1 MVDVVERWR
10 LGLAASTARAN
21 LPLIEGFFQ
30 FCEVSAEAAIDWQ
43 NAHPGDYRFVDA
55 AYQWIEQNPHLSV
68 STMETRMGIVR
79 GFFVANRAGLP
90 QDKHRFHSDKE
101 PVVGE
106 LSVDEFRRILLS
118 CNVTYNAALLVQF
131 QSGSGR
137 GELAYINIQHAEHV
151 WREVKRDRR
160 IIRLTMPGRK
170 SNRNRKPYY
179 TFIGG
184 DAVDALKRL
193 FHSHG
198 WKKPSFLFEDQFGQP
213 VTTKALSTYFKRH
226 SFRAGVVKPK
236 TWACLTCGGE
246 TVKQMRSK
254 QGQKWVIYVC
264 TACQM
269 EHRADAYQVGR
280 HEWGGLRYRVRTH
293 ELRDLFRTQWHRAQR
308 YAGVDPDDAEFH
320 MGHTIDPDKYDK
332 IMNDVVEARRQY
344 RLALPWLNVV
354 SESPEKVDRVVVEE
368 ELESLRREMAQIP
381 LLMRKL
387 EELDAVLKG
396 KPQE

>member
-10 LGLAASTARAN
+10 SGLATTTARAN
-21 LPLIEGFFQ
+21 LPLIPTFFAY
-30 FCEVSAEAAIDWQ
+30 CEVSVEEAVAWQ
-43 NAHPGDYRFVDA
+43 KAHPGEYRFVDA

-90 QDKHRFHSDKE
+90 QDKHRFHSDKA
-101 PVVGE
+101 PVMGE
-106 LSVDEFRRILLS
+106 LSVEEFRRILLS
-118 CNVTYNAALLVQF
+118 CNVTYKAALLVQF

-137 GELAYINIQHAEHV
+137 GELHYINMQHAEHV

-193 FHSHG
+193 FHSRG
-198 WKKPSFLFEDQFGQP
+198 WKQPAFLFEDQFGHP
-213 VTTKALSTYFKRH
+213 VSTKALSTYFKRH
-226 SFRAGVVKPK
+226 SFKAGVVTEQ
-236 TWACLTCGGE
+236 TWPCLECGGE
-246 TVKQMRSK
+246 TVKRMRSK
-254 QGQKWVIYVC
+254 RGVKWVIYVC
-264 TACQM
+264 THCHR
-269 EHRADAYQVGR
+269 EHRADAYAVGR

-320 MGHTIDPDKYDK
+320 MGHTIDRDKYDK
-332 IMNDVVEARRQY
+332 IMTDVAEARRQY

-381 LLMRKL
+381 VLRRELELLKQ
-387 EELDAVLKG
+387 EL
-396 KPQE
+396 QEQE